1 MIEIELNNIIK
12 NYGLKNVLNGMN
24 LTLKTGEKAV
34 LIGCNGAG
42 KSTVLKIIMKQEN
55 ISAGTIN
62 IRKNATIGML
72 KQIYEYE
79 ETNPNV
85 YTFLQRSFEHFFE
98 LETKLKK
105 LENEMSYEKDDE
117 KISELLQKYG
127 NVQQKYIQMGGYD
140 IQEKFNKICSGLQIN
155 EKMLNQNY
163 NDLSGGEKTIVNLGA
178 LLLKEPSILLLDE
191 PTNHLD
197 MEKLEWLERFLKEYK
212 GTILMVSHDR
222 YFLDKIATKT
232 ILLENGK
239 EKIYFG
245 NYSYFLKED
254 EKRTLAEFENY
265 KNQQKM
271 IKKMK
276 ESIKTLRKFGELAKN
291 EMFFK
296 RAKSIEKKLAKIEQL
311 PQVDLEQKTLLNFK
325 LNIDS
330 RSGKDVVII
339 NNLNKN
345 FESKNIFENANL
357 QIHYG
362 EKIALIGKNGTG
374 KSTLL
379 KIIMNEDCEYT
390 GEIKIGQSVNIG
402 YIPQEINFED
412 DNQTILNFFEQ
423 FDNRNETE
431 IRTSLA
437 KYMFRGNDVF
447 KKVSSL
453 SGGEKVRLILAKLLK
468 QNINFLIL
476 DEPTNHIDIETRE
489 LLEEAIKEYSGT
501 VLFVS
506 HDRYFIN
513 NLAERI
519 VEVKEKRFFSYVG
532 NYDEYLRK
540 IKGDTVP
547 TFNMSNKS
555 KIDYLKEHRPD
566 LFR

>member
-24 LTLKTGEKAV
+24 LTLKTGERAV

-79 ETNPNV
+79 EEIPNV
-85 YTFLQRSFEHFFE
+85 YNFLQRSFEQFFE

-105 LENEMSYEKDDE
+105 LEDEMSYEKDDE
-117 KISELLQKYG
+117 KMSELLQKYG

-197 MEKLEWLERFLKEYK
+197 MEKLEWLEKFLKEYK

-222 YFLDKIATKT
+222 YFLDKVATKT

-311 PQVDLEQKTLLNFK
+311 PQVNLEQKTLLNFK

-402 YIPQEINFED
+402 YIPQEIKFED

-519 VEVKEKRFFSYVG
+519 VVVKEKRFFSYVG
-532 NYDEYLRK
+532 NYDDYLRK
-540 IKGDTVP
+540 I
-547 TFNMSNKS
+547 
-555 KIDYLKEHRPD
+555 E
-566 LFR
+566 

>member
-24 LTLKTGEKAV
+24 LTLKTGERAV

-42 KSTVLKIIMKQEN
+42 KSTVLKIIMKQET

-79 ETNPNV
+79 KENPNV
-85 YTFLQRSFEHFFE
+85 YNFLQRSFEQFFE
-98 LETKLKK
+98 LERKLKK
-105 LENEMSYEKDDE
+105 LEDEMSYEKDDE
-117 KISELLQKYG
+117 KMSELLQKYG

-197 MEKLEWLERFLKEYK
+197 MEKLEWLEKFLKEYK

-239 EKIYFG
+239 EKIYLG

-540 IKGDTVP
+540 I
-547 TFNMSNKS
+547 
-555 KIDYLKEHRPD
+555 E
-566 LFR
+566 

>member
-24 LTLKTGEKAV
+24 LTLKTGERAA

-105 LENEMSYEKDDE
+105 LEDEMSYEKDDE

-197 MEKLEWLERFLKEYK
+197 MEKLEWLEKFLKEYK

-390 GEIKIGQSVNIG
+390 GGIKIGQSVNIG

-540 IKGDTVP
+540 I
-547 TFNMSNKS
+547 
-555 KIDYLKEHRPD
+555 E
-566 LFR
+566 

>member
-24 LTLKTGEKAV
+24 LTLKTGERAV

-42 KSTVLKIIMKQEN
+42 KSTVFKIIMKQEN

-62 IRKNATIGML
+62 IRENATIGML

-85 YTFLQRSFEHFFE
+85 YSFLQRSFEHFFE

-117 KISELLQKYG
+117 KMSELLQKYG

-197 MEKLEWLERFLKEYK
+197 MEKLEWLEKFLKEYK

-222 YFLDKIATKT
+222 YFLDKVATKT

-311 PQVDLEQKTLLNFK
+311 PQVNLEQKTLLNFK

-402 YIPQEINFED
+402 YIPQEIKFED

-431 IRTSLA
+431 IRSSLA

-519 VEVKEKRFFSYVG
+519 VEVKEKRFFSYIG

-540 IKGDTVP
+540 I
-547 TFNMSNKS
+547 
-555 KIDYLKEHRPD
+555 E
-566 LFR
+566 

>member
-24 LTLKTGEKAV
+24 LTLKTGERAAI
-34 LIGCNGAG
+34 IGCNGAG
-42 KSTVLKIIMKQEN
+42 KSTVLKIIMKQES
-55 ISAGTIN
+55 ISSGTIN

-105 LENEMSYEKDDE
+105 LENEMSYEKNDE

-197 MEKLEWLERFLKEYK
+197 MEKLEWLEKFLKEYK

-222 YFLDKIATKT
+222 YFLDKVATKT

-254 EKRTLAEFENY
+254 EKRTLVEFENY

-402 YIPQEINFED
+402 YIPQEIKFED

-506 HDRYFIN
+506 HDRYFMN

-532 NYDEYLRK
+532 NYDDYLRK
-540 IKGDTVP
+540 I
-547 TFNMSNKS
+547 
-555 KIDYLKEHRPD
+555 E
-566 LFR
+566 

>member
-24 LTLKTGEKAV
+24 LTLKTGERAAI
-34 LIGCNGAG
+34 IGCNGAG
-42 KSTVLKIIMKQEN
+42 KSTVLKIIMKQES
-55 ISAGTIN
+55 ISSGTIN

-105 LENEMSYEKDDE
+105 LEDEMSYEKDDE

-197 MEKLEWLERFLKEYK
+197 MEKLEWLEKFLKEYK

-379 KIIMNEDCEYT
+379 KIILNEDCEYT

-532 NYDEYLRK
+532 NYDDYLRK
-540 IKGDTVP
+540 IK
-547 TFNMSNKS
+547 
-555 KIDYLKEHRPD
+555 
-566 LFR
+566 LF

>member
-24 LTLKTGEKAV
+24 LTLKTGERAA

-105 LENEMSYEKDDE
+105 LEDEMSYEKDDE

-197 MEKLEWLERFLKEYK
+197 MEKLEWLEKFLKEYK

-345 FESKNIFENANL
+345 FESKNIFKNANL

-540 IKGDTVP
+540 IK
-547 TFNMSNKS
+547 
-555 KIDYLKEHRPD
+555 
-566 LFR
+566 LF

>member
-24 LTLKTGEKAV
+24 LTLKTGERAAI
-34 LIGCNGAG
+34 IGCNGAG

-55 ISAGTIN
+55 ISDGTIN
-62 IRKNATIGML
+62 IRKNATIGIL
-72 KQIYEYE
+72 RQIYEYE

-105 LENEMSYEKDDE
+105 LEDEMSYEKDDE

-197 MEKLEWLERFLKEYK
+197 MEKLEWLEKFLKEYK

-239 EKIYFG
+239 EKIYLG

-374 KSTLL
+374 KSTFL
-379 KIIMNEDCEYT
+379 KTLYAEVPVESGNA
-390 GEIKIGQSVNIG
+390 EILDYNLNKIKKSKVQELRRKIGIVFQDFQLLSDRTVYEN
-402 YIPQEINFED
+402 
-412 DNQTILNFFEQ
+412 LNFVLKSVKWKKQERK
-423 FDNRNETE
+423 NRINEVLSMVGME
-431 IRTSLA
+431 EKI
-437 KYMFRGNDVF
+437 
-447 KKVSSL
+447 SSFPHEL
-453 SGGEKVRLILAKLLK
+453 SGGEQQRVSIARALLNNPRIILA
-468 QNINFLIL
+468 
-476 DEPTNHIDIETRE
+476 DEPTGNLDSESSAVVMDI
-489 LLEEAIKEYSGT
+489 
-501 VLFVS
+501 
-506 HDRYFIN
+506 
-513 NLAERI
+513 
-519 VEVKEKRFFSYVG
+519 
-532 NYDEYLRK
+532 LRK
-540 IKGDTVP
+540 ISEQGT
-547 TFNMSNKS
+547 TIIMSTHNLS
-555 KIDYLKEHRPD
+555 LLIDYPGVVYECHDGKLEEKQD
-566 LFR
+566 K

>member
-24 LTLKTGEKAV
+24 LTLKTGERAV

-42 KSTVLKIIMKQEN
+42 KSTVLKIIMKQET

-79 ETNPNV
+79 KENPNV
-85 YTFLQRSFEHFFE
+85 YNFLQRSFEQFFE
-98 LETKLKK
+98 LERKLKK
-105 LENEMSYEKDDE
+105 LEDEMSYEKDDE
-117 KISELLQKYG
+117 KMSELLQKYG

-140 IQEKFNKICSGLQIN
+140 VQEKFNKICSGLQIN

-197 MEKLEWLERFLKEYK
+197 MEKLEWLEKFLKEYK

-222 YFLDKIATKT
+222 YFLDKVATKT

-311 PQVDLEQKTLLNFK
+311 PQVNLEQKKLLNFK
-325 LNIDS
+325 LNVDS

-339 NNLNKN
+339 SNLNKN

-402 YIPQEINFED
+402 YIPQEIKFED

-453 SGGEKVRLILAKLLK
+453 SGGEKIRLILAKLLK

-540 IKGDTVP
+540 I
-547 TFNMSNKS
+547 
-555 KIDYLKEHRPD
+555 E
-566 LFR
+566 

>member
-79 ETNPNV
+79 KENPNV
-85 YTFLQRSFEHFFE
+85 YNFLQRSFEQFFE
-98 LETKLKK
+98 LERKLKK
-105 LENEMSYEKDDE
+105 LEDEMSYEKDDE
-117 KISELLQKYG
+117 KMSELLQKYG

-222 YFLDKIATKT
+222 YFLDKVATKT

-540 IKGDTVP
+540 I
-547 TFNMSNKS
+547 
-555 KIDYLKEHRPD
+555 E
-566 LFR
+566 

>member
-24 LTLKTGEKAV
+24 LTLKTGERAAI
-34 LIGCNGAG
+34 IGCNGAG

-62 IRKNATIGML
+62 IRKNATIGIL
-72 KQIYEYE
+72 RQIYEYE

-105 LENEMSYEKDDE
+105 LEDEMSYEKDDE
-117 KISELLQKYG
+117 KISDLLQKYG

-197 MEKLEWLERFLKEYK
+197 MEKLEWLEKFLKEYK

-222 YFLDKIATKT
+222 YFLDKVATKT

-239 EKIYFG
+239 EKIYLG

-311 PQVDLEQKTLLNFK
+311 PQVDLEQKKLLNFK

-540 IKGDTVP
+540 I
-547 TFNMSNKS
+547 
-555 KIDYLKEHRPD
+555 E
-566 LFR
+566 

>member
-12 NYGLKNVLNGMN
+12 NYELKNVLNGMN
-24 LTLKTGEKAV
+24 LTLKTGERAV
-34 LIGCNGAG
+34 IIGCNGAG
-42 KSTVLKIIMKQEN
+42 KSTVLKIIMKQES
-55 ISAGTIN
+55 ISSGTIN

-79 ETNPNV
+79 KENPNV
-85 YTFLQRSFEHFFE
+85 YNFLQRSFEQFFE
-98 LETKLKK
+98 LERKLKK
-105 LENEMSYEKDDE
+105 LEDEMSYEKDDE
-117 KISELLQKYG
+117 KMSELLKKYG

-155 EKMLNQNY
+155 DKMLNQNY

-197 MEKLEWLERFLKEYK
+197 MEKLEWLEKFLKEYK

-222 YFLDKIATKT
+222 YFLDKVATKT

-402 YIPQEINFED
+402 YIPQEIKFKD

-532 NYDEYLRK
+532 NYDDYLRK
-540 IKGDTVP
+540 I
-547 TFNMSNKS
+547 
-555 KIDYLKEHRPD
+555 E
-566 LFR
+566 

>member
-24 LTLKTGEKAV
+24 LTLKTGERAA

-62 IRKNATIGML
+62 IRKNATIGIL
-72 KQIYEYE
+72 RQIYEYE

-105 LENEMSYEKDDE
+105 LEDEMSYEKDDE
-117 KISELLQKYG
+117 KMSELLQKYG

-197 MEKLEWLERFLKEYK
+197 MEKLEWLKKFLKEYK

-254 EKRTLAEFENY
+254 KKRTLAEFENY

-296 RAKSIEKKLAKIEQL
+296 RAKNIEKKLAKIEQL

-402 YIPQEINFED
+402 YIPQEIKFED

-532 NYDEYLRK
+532 NYDDYLRK
-540 IKGDTVP
+540 I
-547 TFNMSNKS
+547 
-555 KIDYLKEHRPD
+555 E
-566 LFR
+566 

>member
-24 LTLKTGEKAV
+24 LTLKTGERAAI
-34 LIGCNGAG
+34 IGCNGAG
-42 KSTVLKIIMKQEN
+42 KSTVFKIIMKQES
-55 ISAGTIN
+55 ISSGTIS

-79 ETNPNV
+79 KTNPNV

-105 LENEMSYEKDDE
+105 LEDEMSYEKDDE
-117 KISELLQKYG
+117 KMSELLQKYG
-127 NVQQKYIQMGGYD
+127 NIQQKYIQMGGYD

-197 MEKLEWLERFLKEYK
+197 MEKLEWLEKFLKEYK

-222 YFLDKIATKT
+222 YFLDKVATKT

-330 RSGKDVVII
+330 KSGKDVVII

-390 GEIKIGQSVNIG
+390 GEIKIGKSVNIG
-402 YIPQEINFED
+402 YIPQEIKFED

-468 QNINFLIL
+468 HNINFLIL

-519 VEVKEKRFFSYVG
+519 VEVKEKRFFSYIG
-532 NYDEYLRK
+532 NYDDYLRK
-540 IKGDTVP
+540 IK
-547 TFNMSNKS
+547 
-555 KIDYLKEHRPD
+555 
-566 LFR
+566 LF

>member
-24 LTLKTGEKAV
+24 LTLKTGERAA

-42 KSTVLKIIMKQEN
+42 KSTVFKIIMKQEN

-62 IRKNATIGML
+62 IRKNATIGIL
-72 KQIYEYE
+72 RQIYEYE

-105 LENEMSYEKDDE
+105 LENEMSYEKNDE
-117 KISELLQKYG
+117 KMSELLQKYG

-197 MEKLEWLERFLKEYK
+197 MEKLEWLEKFLKEYK

-239 EKIYFG
+239 EKIYLG

-265 KNQQKM
+265 KDQQKM

-402 YIPQEINFED
+402 YIPQEIKFED

-540 IKGDTVP
+540 IK
-547 TFNMSNKS
+547 
-555 KIDYLKEHRPD
+555 
-566 LFR
+566 LF

>member
-24 LTLKTGEKAV
+24 LTLKTGERAA

-72 KQIYEYE
+72 RQIYEYE

-117 KISELLQKYG
+117 KMSELLQKYG

-197 MEKLEWLERFLKEYK
+197 MEKLEWLEKFLKEYK

-374 KSTLL
+374 KSALL

-513 NLAERI
+513 NLAEII

-540 IKGDTVP
+540 I
-547 TFNMSNKS
+547 
-555 KIDYLKEHRPD
+555 E
-566 LFR
+566 

>member
-24 LTLKTGEKAV
+24 LTLKTGERVAI
-34 LIGCNGAG
+34 IGCNGAG

-62 IRKNATIGML
+62 IRKNATIGIL

-117 KISELLQKYG
+117 KMSELLQKYG

-197 MEKLEWLERFLKEYK
+197 MEKLEWLEKFLKEYK

-402 YIPQEINFED
+402 YIPQEIKFED

-437 KYMFRGNDVF
+437 KYMFRENDVF

-532 NYDEYLRK
+532 NYDDYLRK
-540 IKGDTVP
+540 I
-547 TFNMSNKS
+547 
-555 KIDYLKEHRPD
+555 E
-566 LFR
+566 

>member
-24 LTLKTGEKAV
+24 LTLKTGERAV

-42 KSTVLKIIMKQEN
+42 KSTVFKIIMKQEN

-79 ETNPNV
+79 KENPNV
-85 YTFLQRSFEHFFE
+85 YNFLQRSFEQFFE
-98 LETKLKK
+98 LERKLKK
-105 LENEMSYEKDDE
+105 LEDEMSYEKDDE
-117 KISELLQKYG
+117 KMSELLKKYG

-197 MEKLEWLERFLKEYK
+197 MEKLEWLEKFLKEYK

-222 YFLDKIATKT
+222 YFLDKVATKT

-311 PQVDLEQKTLLNFK
+311 PQVNLEQKTLLNFK

-402 YIPQEINFED
+402 YIPQEIKFKD

-540 IKGDTVP
+540 I
-547 TFNMSNKS
+547 
-555 KIDYLKEHRPD
+555 E
-566 LFR
+566 

>member
-24 LTLKTGEKAV
+24 LTLKTGERAAI
-34 LIGCNGAG
+34 IGCNGAG
-42 KSTVLKIIMKQEN
+42 KSTVFKIIMKQES
-55 ISAGTIN
+55 ISSGTIS

-105 LENEMSYEKDDE
+105 LEDEMSYEKDDE

-197 MEKLEWLERFLKEYK
+197 MEKLEWLEKFLKEYK

-540 IKGDTVP
+540 I
-547 TFNMSNKS
+547 
-555 KIDYLKEHRPD
+555 E
-566 LFR
+566 

>member
-24 LTLKTGEKAV
+24 LTLKTGERAAI
-34 LIGCNGAG
+34 IGCNGAG

-55 ISAGTIN
+55 IIAGTIN

-105 LENEMSYEKDDE
+105 LENEMSYEKNDE
-117 KISELLQKYG
+117 KMSELLQKYG

-163 NDLSGGEKTIVNLGA
+163 NDLSGGGKTIVNLGA

-197 MEKLEWLERFLKEYK
+197 MEKLEWLEKFLKEYK

-254 EKRTLAEFENY
+254 KKRTLAEFENY

-296 RAKSIEKKLAKIEQL
+296 RAKNIEKKLAKIEQL

-540 IKGDTVP
+540 I
-547 TFNMSNKS
+547 
-555 KIDYLKEHRPD
+555 E
-566 LFR
+566 

>member
-24 LTLKTGEKAV
+24 LTLKTGERVAI
-34 LIGCNGAG
+34 IGCNGAG

-72 KQIYEYE
+72 RQIYEYE

-105 LENEMSYEKDDE
+105 LEDEMSYEKDDE
-117 KISELLQKYG
+117 KMSELLQKYG

-197 MEKLEWLERFLKEYK
+197 MEKLEWLEKFLKEYK
-212 GTILMVSHDR
+212 GTILVVSHDR

-540 IKGDTVP
+540 I
-547 TFNMSNKS
+547 
-555 KIDYLKEHRPD
+555 E
-566 LFR
+566 

>member
-24 LTLKTGEKAV
+24 LTLKTGERAA

-42 KSTVLKIIMKQEN
+42 KSTVFKIIMKQEN

-62 IRKNATIGML
+62 IRKNATIGIL

-105 LENEMSYEKDDE
+105 LENKMSYEKDDE
-117 KISELLQKYG
+117 KMSELLQKYG

-197 MEKLEWLERFLKEYK
+197 MEKLEWLEKFLKEYK

-540 IKGDTVP
+540 I
-547 TFNMSNKS
+547 
-555 KIDYLKEHRPD
+555 E
-566 LFR
+566 

>member
-24 LTLKTGEKAV
+24 LTLKTGERAAI
-34 LIGCNGAG
+34 IGCNGAG
-42 KSTVLKIIMKQEN
+42 KSTVLKIIMKQES
-55 ISAGTIN
+55 ISSGTIN

-85 YTFLQRSFEHFFE
+85 YSFLQRSFEHFFE
-98 LETKLKK
+98 LERKLKK

-117 KISELLQKYG
+117 KMSELLQKYG
-127 NVQQKYIQMGGYD
+127 NAQQKYIQMGGYD

-197 MEKLEWLERFLKEYK
+197 MEKLEWLEKFLKEYK

-222 YFLDKIATKT
+222 YFLDKVATKT

-311 PQVDLEQKTLLNFK
+311 PQVNLEQKTLLNFK

-402 YIPQEINFED
+402 YIPQEIKFED

-513 NLAERI
+513 NLAKRI
-519 VEVKEKRFFSYVG
+519 VEVKEKRFFSYIG

-540 IKGDTVP
+540 I
-547 TFNMSNKS
+547 
-555 KIDYLKEHRPD
+555 E
-566 LFR
+566 

>member
-24 LTLKTGEKAV
+24 LTLKTGERAAI
-34 LIGCNGAG
+34 IGCNGAG

-62 IRKNATIGML
+62 IRKNATIGIL
-72 KQIYEYE
+72 RQIYEYE

-105 LENEMSYEKDDE
+105 LENEMSYEKNDE
-117 KISELLQKYG
+117 KMSELLQKYG

-197 MEKLEWLERFLKEYK
+197 MEKLEWLEKFLKEYK

-254 EKRTLAEFENY
+254 KKRTLAEFENY

-532 NYDEYLRK
+532 NYDDYLRK
-540 IKGDTVP
+540 I
-547 TFNMSNKS
+547 
-555 KIDYLKEHRPD
+555 
-566 LFR
+566 

>member
-24 LTLKTGEKAV
+24 LTLKTGERAA

-72 KQIYEYE
+72 RQIYEYE

-117 KISELLQKYG
+117 KMSELLQKYG

-197 MEKLEWLERFLKEYK
+197 MEKLEWLEKFLKEYK

-402 YIPQEINFED
+402 YIPQEIKFED

-540 IKGDTVP
+540 IK
-547 TFNMSNKS
+547 
-555 KIDYLKEHRPD
+555 
-566 LFR
+566 LF

>member
-431 IRTSLA
+431 IRTNLA

-540 IKGDTVP
+540 I
-547 TFNMSNKS
+547 
-555 KIDYLKEHRPD
+555 E
-566 LFR
+566 

>member
-24 LTLKTGEKAV
+24 LTLKTGERVAI
-34 LIGCNGAG
+34 IGCNGAG
-42 KSTVLKIIMKQEN
+42 KSTVFKIIMKQEN

-72 KQIYEYE
+72 RQIYEYE

-105 LENEMSYEKDDE
+105 LEDEMSYEKDDE

-197 MEKLEWLERFLKEYK
+197 MEKLEWLEKFLKEYK

-540 IKGDTVP
+540 I
-547 TFNMSNKS
+547 
-555 KIDYLKEHRPD
+555 E
-566 LFR
+566 

>member
-42 KSTVLKIIMKQEN
+42 KSTVFKIITKQES
-55 ISAGTIN
+55 ISSGTIN

-105 LENEMSYEKDDE
+105 LEDEMSYEKDDE

-127 NVQQKYIQMGGYD
+127 NIQQKYIQMGGYD

-197 MEKLEWLERFLKEYK
+197 MEKLEWLEKFLKEYK

-296 RAKSIEKKLAKIEQL
+296 RAKSIEKKLAKIEQR

-402 YIPQEINFED
+402 YIPQEIKFED

-540 IKGDTVP
+540 
-547 TFNMSNKS
+547 F
-555 KIDYLKEHRPD
+555 E
-566 LFR
+566 

>member
-24 LTLKTGEKAV
+24 LTLKTGERAAI
-34 LIGCNGAG
+34 IGCNGAG

-62 IRKNATIGML
+62 IRKNATIGIL
-72 KQIYEYE
+72 RQIYEYE

-105 LENEMSYEKDDE
+105 LENEMSYEKNDE
-117 KISELLQKYG
+117 KMSELLQKYG

-197 MEKLEWLERFLKEYK
+197 MEKLEWLEKFLKEYK

-513 NLAERI
+513 NLAEII

-540 IKGDTVP
+540 I
-547 TFNMSNKS
+547 
-555 KIDYLKEHRPD
+555 E
-566 LFR
+566 

>member
-105 LENEMSYEKDDE
+105 LENEMSYEKNDE
-117 KISELLQKYG
+117 KMSELLQKYG

-197 MEKLEWLERFLKEYK
+197 MEKLEWLEKFLKEYK

-222 YFLDKIATKT
+222 YFLDKVATKT

-239 EKIYFG
+239 EKIYLG

-379 KIIMNEDCEYT
+379 KIIVNEDCEYT

-540 IKGDTVP
+540 I
-547 TFNMSNKS
+547 
-555 KIDYLKEHRPD
+555 E
-566 LFR
+566 

>member
-24 LTLKTGEKAV
+24 LTLKTGERVAI
-34 LIGCNGAG
+34 IGCNGAG

-62 IRKNATIGML
+62 IRKNATIGIL

-117 KISELLQKYG
+117 KMSELLQKYG

-197 MEKLEWLERFLKEYK
+197 MEKLEWLEKFLKEYK

-402 YIPQEINFED
+402 YIPQEIKFED

-437 KYMFRGNDVF
+437 KYMFRENDVF

-540 IKGDTVP
+540 I
-547 TFNMSNKS
+547 
-555 KIDYLKEHRPD
+555 E
-566 LFR
+566 

>member
-501 VLFVS
+501 VLLVS

-540 IKGDTVP
+540 I
-547 TFNMSNKS
+547 
-555 KIDYLKEHRPD
+555 E
-566 LFR
+566 

>member
-24 LTLKTGEKAV
+24 LTLKTGERAA

-42 KSTVLKIIMKQEN
+42 KSTVLKIIMKQES
-55 ISAGTIN
+55 ISFGTIN

-105 LENEMSYEKDDE
+105 LEDEMSYEKDDE

-197 MEKLEWLERFLKEYK
+197 MEKLEWLEKFLKEYK

-254 EKRTLAEFENY
+254 EKRTLVEFENY

-296 RAKSIEKKLAKIEQL
+296 RAKSIEK
-311 PQVDLEQKTLLNFK
+311 N
-325 LNIDS
+325 
-330 RSGKDVVII
+330 
-339 NNLNKN
+339 
-345 FESKNIFENANL
+345 
-357 QIHYG
+357 
-362 EKIALIGKNGTG
+362 
-374 KSTLL
+374 
-379 KIIMNEDCEYT
+379 
-390 GEIKIGQSVNIG
+390 
-402 YIPQEINFED
+402 
-412 DNQTILNFFEQ
+412 
-423 FDNRNETE
+423 
-431 IRTSLA
+431 
-437 KYMFRGNDVF
+437 
-447 KKVSSL
+447 
-453 SGGEKVRLILAKLLK
+453 
-468 QNINFLIL
+468 
-476 DEPTNHIDIETRE
+476 
-489 LLEEAIKEYSGT
+489 
-501 VLFVS
+501 
-506 HDRYFIN
+506 
-513 NLAERI
+513 
-519 VEVKEKRFFSYVG
+519 
-532 NYDEYLRK
+532 
-540 IKGDTVP
+540 
-547 TFNMSNKS
+547 
-555 KIDYLKEHRPD
+555 
-566 LFR
+566 

>member
-24 LTLKTGEKAV
+24 LTLKTGERAAI
-34 LIGCNGAG
+34 IGCNGAG

-105 LENEMSYEKDDE
+105 LEDEMSYEKDDE

-197 MEKLEWLERFLKEYK
+197 MEKLEWLEKFLKEYK

-402 YIPQEINFED
+402 YIPQEIKFED

-540 IKGDTVP
+540 I
-547 TFNMSNKS
+547 
-555 KIDYLKEHRPD
+555 E
-566 LFR
+566 

>member
-117 KISELLQKYG
+117 KMSELLQKYG

-197 MEKLEWLERFLKEYK
+197 MEKLEWLEKFLKAYK

-540 IKGDTVP
+540 I
-547 TFNMSNKS
+547 
-555 KIDYLKEHRPD
+555 E
-566 LFR
+566 

>member
-24 LTLKTGEKAV
+24 LTLKTGERAAI
-34 LIGCNGAG
+34 IGCNGAG
-42 KSTVLKIIMKQEN
+42 KSTVFKIIMKQES
-55 ISAGTIN
+55 ISSGTIS

-79 ETNPNV
+79 KTNPNV

-105 LENEMSYEKDDE
+105 LEDEMSYEKDDE
-117 KISELLQKYG
+117 KMSELLQKYG

-197 MEKLEWLERFLKEYK
+197 MEKLEWLEKFLKEYK

-402 YIPQEINFED
+402 YIPQEIKFED

-501 VLFVS
+501 VLFDS

-540 IKGDTVP
+540 I
-547 TFNMSNKS
+547 
-555 KIDYLKEHRPD
+555 E
-566 LFR
+566 

>member
-24 LTLKTGEKAV
+24 LTLKTGERAAI
-34 LIGCNGAG
+34 IGCNGAG
-42 KSTVLKIIMKQEN
+42 KSTVFKIIMKQES
-55 ISAGTIN
+55 ISSGTIS

-79 ETNPNV
+79 KTNPNV

-105 LENEMSYEKDDE
+105 LEDEMSYEKDDE
-117 KISELLQKYG
+117 KMSELLQKYG

-197 MEKLEWLERFLKEYK
+197 MEKLEWLEKFLKEYK

-254 EKRTLAEFENY
+254 EKRTLTEFENY

-540 IKGDTVP
+540 I
-547 TFNMSNKS
+547 
-555 KIDYLKEHRPD
+555 E
-566 LFR
+566 

>member
-24 LTLKTGEKAV
+24 LTLKTGERAA

-42 KSTVLKIIMKQEN
+42 KSTVFKIIMKQES
-55 ISAGTIN
+55 ISSGTIN

-105 LENEMSYEKDDE
+105 LENEMSYEKSDE
-117 KISELLQKYG
+117 KMSELLQKYG

-197 MEKLEWLERFLKEYK
+197 MEKLKWLEKFLKEYK

-254 EKRTLAEFENY
+254 EKRTLAKFENY

-296 RAKSIEKKLAKIEQL
+296 RAKSIEKKLEKIEQL
-311 PQVDLEQKTLLNFK
+311 PQVNLEQKTLLNFK

-447 KKVSSL
+447 NKVSSL

-540 IKGDTVP
+540 
-547 TFNMSNKS
+547 F
-555 KIDYLKEHRPD
+555 E
-566 LFR
+566 

>member
-24 LTLKTGEKAV
+24 LTLKTGERVAI
-34 LIGCNGAG
+34 IGCNGAG

-72 KQIYEYE
+72 RQIYEYE

-117 KISELLQKYG
+117 KMSELLQKYG

-197 MEKLEWLERFLKEYK
+197 MEKLEWLEKFLKEYK

-222 YFLDKIATKT
+222 YFLDKVATKT

-239 EKIYFG
+239 EKIYLG

-390 GEIKIGQSVNIG
+390 GEIKIGKSVNIG
-402 YIPQEINFED
+402 YIPQEIKFED

-437 KYMFRGNDVF
+437 KYMFRENDVF

-532 NYDEYLRK
+532 NYDDYLRK
-540 IKGDTVP
+540 IK
-547 TFNMSNKS
+547 
-555 KIDYLKEHRPD
+555 
-566 LFR
+566 LF